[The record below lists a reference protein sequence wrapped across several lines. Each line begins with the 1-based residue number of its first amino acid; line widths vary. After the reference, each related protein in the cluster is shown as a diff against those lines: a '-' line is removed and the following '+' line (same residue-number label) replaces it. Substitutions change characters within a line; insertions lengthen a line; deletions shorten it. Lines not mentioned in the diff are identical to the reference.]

1 MENIIKRSTGIGV
14 VLFLFVI
21 PLKAQELL
29 VIYIEDGD
37 DTFSGN
43 IGIFDV
49 GTCELTPLNTA
60 LENMLASPNF
70 AYNASGD
77 LYAMDI
83 SSGNFFSADINDG
96 TLEAI
101 GSIGSGYRAMV
112 FINDSTFY
120 TIRLAGIG
128 NNVGIGNV
136 NSGTDESPIDTGP
149 VYGYGLTFRDGNLYY
164 SNDVGIH
171 LMDRE
176 DFDDNELIIP
186 TDFDEFTYD
195 AMVSLRLGCDSTVTY
210 AFRHEIFNQRYFLD
224 IIDLDNQQIIS
235 TGCEIPDRI
244 TSVASPLALA
254 PPPCPVVLDLDEDNS
269 TAPLLAFQADT
280 ACAPSSLPMW

>member
-1 MENIIKRSTGIGV
+1 MENIIKRSISIGV
-14 VLFLFVI
+14 ILFLFVI

-101 GSIGSGYRAMV
+101 G
-112 FINDSTFY
+112 
-120 TIRLAGIG
+120 
-128 NNVGIGNV
+128 
-136 NSGTDESPIDTGP
+136 
-149 VYGYGLTFRDGNLYY
+149 
-164 SNDVGIH
+164 
-171 LMDRE
+171 DRK
-176 DFDDNELIIP
+176 
-186 TDFDEFTYD
+186 
-195 AMVSLRLGCDSTVTY
+195 
-210 AFRHEIFNQRYFLD
+210 
-224 IIDLDNQQIIS
+224 
-235 TGCEIPDRI
+235 
-244 TSVASPLALA
+244 SV
-254 PPPCPVVLDLDEDNS
+254 V
-269 TAPLLAFQADT
+269 
-280 ACAPSSLPMW
+280 